1 MSYYSDISV
10 TDFKIQ
16 EFEIVEEIAVLSES
30 SSGWKREL
38 NLVSWNG
45 REPKYDLRDW
55 DENHEKMG
63 KGITLTKDEVDALK
77 KVLENI

>member
-1 MSYYSDISV
+1 MAEI
-10 TDFKIQ
+10 K
-16 EFEIVEEIAVLSES
+16 FEIVENIGVISETAR
-30 SSGWKREL
+30 GWKKEL
-38 NLVSWNG
+38 NLVSWNE

-63 KGITLTKDEVDALK
+63 KGITLTKDEVEVLK